1 MIASRA
7 RPRRGFRFAHSLYI
21 KPLRVD
27 RHPDLNMTQ
36 TGHRIEV
43 LAVALKARCDYKAR
57 AHASWVRGAEDR
69 RARIAG
75 FVGRAYERTVS
86 DS

>member
-43 LAVALKARCDYKAR
+43 LAVALKAN
-57 AHASWVRGAEDR
+57 
-69 RARIAG
+69 
-75 FVGRAYERTVS
+75 
-86 DS
+86 